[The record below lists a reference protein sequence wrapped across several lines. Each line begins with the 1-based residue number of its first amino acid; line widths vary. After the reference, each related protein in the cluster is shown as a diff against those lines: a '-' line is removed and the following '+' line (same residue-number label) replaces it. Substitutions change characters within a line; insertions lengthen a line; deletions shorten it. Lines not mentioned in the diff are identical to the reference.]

1 MNQWKSMNKTVKKYT
16 ENFKIE
22 ISKISVGKRYYSFNY
37 ILFRNGVLI
46 KKDEYASTHSRSP
59 QTMRK
64 YLRNGYAA
72 ELVLERL

>member
-1 MNQWKSMNKTVKKYT
+1 MKKKVEKYT

-37 ILFRNGVLI
+37 SLFRNGVLV
-46 KKDEYASTHSRSP
+46 KKDDYASSHERSP